1 MSAVTTAVDATRIFA
16 EHAAATQLE
25 RLDAATVEHAKQAIL
40 DCIGIA
46 VRAAEADSTP
56 ALLRAVEALDAGGPA
71 RAIGLQRRYQA
82 QYAALI
88 NATLAHTLDFDD
100 THIGGSLHPGAVV
113 IPATLA
119 IAETEHRSGAAVLM
133 AVVAGYDV
141 AVRLSE
147 ALTPAA
153 QYARGFHPTATCGT
167 FAAAAAV
174 GKLAGADAAA
184 IANAFGIALCSAAGS
199 MQYLEN
205 GSWNKRFHVGFA
217 AHDGIVA
224 ERFARAGV
232 VGAERAFEGRFG
244 FAHGYAGATT
254 FAGLSAALAG
264 ERAIDETAFKPYPS
278 CRYTH
283 AALDELIDLQREHRF
298 APDDIEHVTI
308 GLPEVSFALVKDPE
322 PAKRS
327 PRSIVDGQFSM
338 FFLAAV
344 ALLRGGFGWSD
355 YALLDDPDVHR
366 LALRVEVVSDPE
378 IEALGQSMAARV
390 VVRAGGRTFERFTRA
405 PKGEPDRPLTWAEVI
420 EKFRG
425 LTGQAFPKERQERV
439 IALVHGLDRLADTAD
454 LMELLGA

>member
-56 ALLRAVEALDAGGPA
+56 ALLCAVEALDAGGPA

-232 VGAERAFEGRFG
+232 VGAEREFG
-244 FAHGYAGATT
+244 
-254 FAGLSAALAG
+254 
-264 ERAIDETAFKPYPS
+264 
-278 CRYTH
+278 
-283 AALDELIDLQREHRF
+283 
-298 APDDIEHVTI
+298 
-308 GLPEVSFALVKDPE
+308 
-322 PAKRS
+322 
-327 PRSIVDGQFSM
+327 
-338 FFLAAV
+338 
-344 ALLRGGFGWSD
+344 GGFG
-355 YALLDDPDVHR
+355 
-366 LALRVEVVSDPE
+366 
-378 IEALGQSMAARV
+378 
-390 VVRAGGRTFERFTRA
+390 
-405 PKGEPDRPLTWAEVI
+405 
-420 EKFRG
+420 
-425 LTGQAFPKERQERV
+425 
-439 IALVHGLDRLADTAD
+439 
-454 LMELLGA
+454 